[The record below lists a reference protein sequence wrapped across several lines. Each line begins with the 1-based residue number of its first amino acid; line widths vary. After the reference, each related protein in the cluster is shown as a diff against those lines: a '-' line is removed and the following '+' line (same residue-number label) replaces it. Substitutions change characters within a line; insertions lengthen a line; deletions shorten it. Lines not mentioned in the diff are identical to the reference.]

1 MSLQTNFSSLCL
13 EAGLTK
19 KILMQTNVACAP
31 TSKREFCRDHH
42 LTFLCSSLFTKRSV
56 FKKEGDHE
64 VWLKKITNNK
74 IRTITQGLLSS
85 SFAFLLQCGL
95 RFTADSSPVVS
106 HISLLLYFN
115 ERSAV
120 KGRARHACDPSTSDW
135 ERVRLYGR
143 GGPFLQVL
151 FSFVLFLLVVF
162 LVFFHFKIKGN
173 EQTKNGQGAESHLAH
188 SYVARYLQLSRP
200 NADLC

>member
-1 MSLQTNFSSLCL
+1 MSLQTNFSSPCL

-19 KILMQTNVACAP
+19 QILKQTNVTCIP
-31 TSKREFCRDHH
+31 KHKREFCRDHH
-42 LTFLCSSLFTKRSV
+42 LTFLCSSLLQTDLCLNGKVKFGG
-56 FKKEGDHE
+56 KKFQIII
-64 VWLKKITNNK
+64 L
-74 IRTITQGLLSS
+74 GLSHKVCCLLPSPSYCNMVYALRLTRFRLSLS
-85 SFAFLLQCGL
+85 
-95 RFTADSSPVVS
+95 
-106 HISLLLYFN
+106 LYFN

-120 KGRARHACDPSTSDW
+120 KGRARHACHPSTGDW
-135 ERVRLYGR
+135 GRVRLYGR

-173 EQTKNGQGAESHLAH
+173 KQTNKKWQGAESHLAH